1 VIEVP
6 SMVSARTLG
15 SGLAGS
21 CLVVLMAG
29 PAAAHGGTAPQS
41 SPAGQAQSP
50 APAPSIVS
58 RAIQPDG
65 AIELTYSDGTKRRVA
80 LDSAAASGAGSVASE
95 AASPVA
101 PPEWLKDPATNQA
114 FLDAMGE
121 YYRYRGSGLRHRSRV
136 FEWQLVSSKLIF
148 VTVLM
153 LVGAGMVFA
162 AIQFR
167 VGLKR
172 PRGEGPG
179 TANQGPPTGVA
190 AVDVATQ
197 IDLSATSV
205 KVSSPVLGVII
216 LVISLAFFYLYLV
229 YVYPIS
235 EIL

>member
-1 VIEVP
+1 MVP
-6 SMVSARTLG
+6 VRTLR
-15 SGLAGS
+15 SGLAG
-21 CLVVLMAG
+21 VVSVWLLAG
-29 PAAAHGGTAPQS
+29 VAAAQGGAPPS
-41 SPAGQAQSP
+41 APTGEAQSP
-50 APAPSIVS
+50 GAGTPRIVS
-58 RAIQPDG
+58 RTIQPDG
-65 AIELTYSDGTKRRVA
+65 TIELTYSDGTKRRVA
-80 LDSAAASGAGSVASE
+80 LDSATASGSGASE

-121 YYRYRGSGLRHRSRV
+121 YYRYRASGLRHRGRV
-136 FEWQLVSSKLIF
+136 FEWQLLSSKLIF

-153 LVGAGMVFA
+153 LVGAGMIFA

-172 PRGEGPG
+172 PRVEAPAG
-179 TANQGPPTGVA
+179 ANTGAAA
-190 AVDVATQ
+190 AVATAEVATQ